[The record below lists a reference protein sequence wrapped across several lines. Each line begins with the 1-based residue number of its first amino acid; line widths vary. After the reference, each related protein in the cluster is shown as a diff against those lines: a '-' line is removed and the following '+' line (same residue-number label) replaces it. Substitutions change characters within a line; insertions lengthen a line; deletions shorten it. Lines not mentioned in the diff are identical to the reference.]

1 MYTTNDLPLQDLLA
15 LTVRESSADLL
26 LKFPT
31 IKDLAEA
38 TEEELTKIKGLG
50 QSRAR
55 RILACIELGRRI
67 YAAPAKD
74 IKCIN
79 SPQDVYDLLI
89 DMTLLD
95 REKFVV
101 VMLNTKNVII
111 DVTTISSGTLNS
123 SLVHPREVFKMA
135 IKRSANCIILSHN
148 HPSGNPSP
156 SNEDLEISKRLVD
169 AGKLLGI
176 EVVDHV
182 IIGNKGY
189 VSLKERGVM

>member
-1 MYTTNDLPLQDLLA
+1 MYNNLPLQDLLA

-67 YAAPAKD
+67 YAAPAKE
-74 IKCIN
+74 IKTIN
-79 SPQDVYDLLI
+79 SPRDVYDLLI
-89 DMTLLD
+89 DMTILD

-101 VMLNTKNVII
+101 VMLNTKNHVIAV
-111 DVTTISSGTLNS
+111 DTISIGTLNS
-123 SLVHPREVFKMA
+123 SLVHPREVPKNA
-135 IKRSANCIILSHN
+135 IKRSACSLVLCHN
-148 HPSGNPSP
+148 HPSGDPTPSTQ
-156 SNEDLEISKRLVD
+156 DLEITERLVE
-169 AGKLLGI
+169 AGKLLCV
-176 EVVDHV
+176 EVVDHL
-182 IIGNKGY
+182 IICHNRY
-189 VSLKERGVM
+189 ISLKERGVIG

>member
-1 MYTTNDLPLQDLLA
+1 MYNNLPLQDLLA

-31 IKDLAEA
+31 IKDLADA

-55 RILACIELGRRI
+55 RILVAIELGRRM

-74 IKCIN
+74 IKTIN
-79 SPQDVYDLLI
+79 SPKDVYDLLI

-101 VMLNTKNVII
+101 VMLNTKNHVIAV
-111 DVTTISSGTLNS
+111 DTISIGTLNS
-123 SLVHPREVFKMA
+123 SLVHPREVFKSA
-135 IKRSANCIILSHN
+135 IKRSACSLVLCHN
-148 HPSGNPSP
+148 HPSSDPTPSKQ
-156 SNEDLEISKRLVD
+156 DLEITNRLVE
-169 AGKLLGI
+169 AGKLLSI

-182 IIGNKGY
+182 IIGSQSY
-189 VSLKERGVM
+189 VSLKERGVI